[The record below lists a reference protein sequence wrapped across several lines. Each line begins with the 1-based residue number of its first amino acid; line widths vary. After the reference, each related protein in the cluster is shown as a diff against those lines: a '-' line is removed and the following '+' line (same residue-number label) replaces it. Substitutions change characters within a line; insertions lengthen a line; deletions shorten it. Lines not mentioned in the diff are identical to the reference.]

1 MSRATAACK
10 GLDHT
15 WEDPVRYW
23 IYRDQAP
30 LHQWRWYLEAANG
43 RKIANSG
50 EAYHN
55 EQDCLSAIALVKG
68 AATAPI
74 YKKAA

>member
-15 WEDPVRYW
+15 PEAPVRYW
-23 IYRDQAP
+23 IYRDP

-43 RKIANSG
+43 RKIANGG
-50 EAYHN
+50 EGYYN
-55 EQDCLSAIALVKG
+55 EPDCLSAIALVKG
-68 AATAPI
+68 SATAPI